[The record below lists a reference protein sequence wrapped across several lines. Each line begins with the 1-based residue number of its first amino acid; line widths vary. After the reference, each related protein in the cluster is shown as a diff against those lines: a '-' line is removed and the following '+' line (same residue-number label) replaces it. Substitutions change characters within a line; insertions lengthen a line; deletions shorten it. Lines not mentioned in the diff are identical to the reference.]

1 MQPAG
6 KKPITLDDFLSQP
19 VARQFAP
26 IWAPDGKR
34 FAYKE
39 KDNIYLYEVAA
50 RKAKSWFA
58 SPATSNKGFGLA
70 KSPRKFAIVPMVSE

>member
-6 KKPITLDDFLSQP
+6 KKPITLDEFLSQP
-19 VARQFAP
+19 EARPLAP

-39 KDNIYLYEVAA
+39 KKNIYLYDVAA
-50 RKAKSWFA
+50 RKAK
-58 SPATSNKGFGLA
+58 KRLA
-70 KSPRKFAIVPMVSE
+70 APEGSAKDWPGRIAA